1 MLLPLL
7 SERLLLRDFQ
17 PEDWPAVHA
26 YGSRPEVYR
35 YQPWGPMTPE
45 DARACLVKIAAEAQ
59 EQPRTDYTLAMVMTG
74 TATVIGACNLTIHS
88 QRFRCNLHRS
98 GEIGYSIHPDYWRQ
112 GYATE
117 AAQCLLRFGFA
128 TLGLHRIIGQC
139 DPRNTATARV
149 LERIGMRYEGHL
161 RETMLIRDGWRDSL
175 IYNLLEQEWAALHP
189 AP

>member
-1 MLLPLL
+1 M
-7 SERLLLRDFQ
+7 
-17 PEDWPAVHA
+17 
-26 YGSRPEVYR
+26 SR
-35 YQPWGPMTPE
+35 E
-45 DARACLVKIAAEAQ
+45 DARACMVKIAAEAQ
-59 EQPRTDYTLAMVMTG
+59 DQPRTDYTLAMVMTG